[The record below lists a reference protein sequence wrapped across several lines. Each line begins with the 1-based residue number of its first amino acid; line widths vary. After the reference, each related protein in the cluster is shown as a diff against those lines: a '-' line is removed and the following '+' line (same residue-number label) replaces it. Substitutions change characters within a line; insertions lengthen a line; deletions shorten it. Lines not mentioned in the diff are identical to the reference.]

1 MEVQNAQH
9 GYNIGIGKIQAL
21 KISLEVKTGIL
32 NYMFLKGGGY
42 LSTTLRHV
50 NPLQKYINAGR
61 GGYVNPL
68 QIFMNAYML

>member
-1 MEVQNAQH
+1 MEVHNAQH

-42 LSTTLRHV
+42 LSTFMFVTVLFKYF
-50 NPLQKYINAGR
+50 LKQKNLEHNKTSS
-61 GGYVNPL
+61 VFNNL
-68 QIFMNAYML
+68 